1 MANNEKDFE
10 MQPNTEAIEHLD
22 KPQVQASRHDQ
33 DIDEK
38 YTHKEQRKIIHKVDR
53 RLLIVLGLMQ
63 AVSFLDRANISNAN
77 IAGMEEELGLGIGT
91 RYSIVLLVFFGPYI
105 LLQFPATLAIRKIGP
120 RVFLST
126 IVLIW
131 GVVMICFGFVHD
143 WKALTALRILL
154 GALEA
159 GCFPGQYYL
168 LSMWYS
174 RYDMHKRFSI
184 WYLIGVLGSAFG
196 GIFALL
202 FTQMAG
208 LAGYGAWRWI
218 FIMEGIITCLIG
230 ILGYI
235 FMVDFPERAHTA
247 WSFLS
252 KDEADYIIRRINRD
266 RQDAEGDKFSWTK
279 FLTPALDFKVWVFAL
294 MFFCATI
301 GAYSVG
307 FYLPLI
313 LKGELGFSTEISQVL
328 SSPPYLF
335 ANVVMFLEGWVCDK
349 YRIRGPC
356 VIFNSSMSVV
366 GLCLMAYTKVP
377 GSQYLGVLLVTA
389 GCSANIP
396 AVMVY
401 QANNIRGSWKRAF
414 CSASLI
420 SFGGTG
426 GIAGSLVFRS
436 QDAPK
441 YLPGIYATIT

>member
-1 MANNEKDFE
+1 M
-10 MQPNTEAIEHLD
+10 
-22 KPQVQASRHDQ
+22 
-33 DIDEK
+33 
-38 YTHKEQRKIIHKVDR
+38 
-53 RLLIVLGLMQ
+53 
-63 AVSFLDRANISNAN
+63 
-77 IAGMEEELGLGIGT
+77 
-91 RYSIVLLVFFGPYI
+91 
-105 LLQFPATLAIRKIGP
+105 
-120 RVFLST
+120 
-126 IVLIW
+126 
-131 GVVMICFGFVHD
+131 
-143 WKALTALRILL
+143 
-154 GALEA
+154 
-159 GCFPGQYYL
+159 
-168 LSMWYS
+168 
-174 RYDMHKRFSI
+174 
-184 WYLIGVLGSAFG
+184 
-196 GIFALL
+196 
-202 FTQMAG
+202 
-208 LAGYGAWRWI
+208 
-218 FIMEGIITCLIG
+218 
-230 ILGYI
+230 
-235 FMVDFPERAHTA
+235 
-247 WSFLS
+247 
-252 KDEADYIIRRINRD
+252 
-266 RQDAEGDKFSWTK
+266 
-279 FLTPALDFKVWVFAL
+279 
-294 MFFCATI
+294 
-301 GAYSVG
+301 
-307 FYLPLI
+307 I